1 MLNNRTRVTLWIDVR
16 LPLFHVSLL
25 IRKNVNVNLPIC
37 MPEHGQ
43 TSTHRTSSADSIS
56 FPQLHGIIIII
67 IIDRLVCPPCVY
79 LFPWSHIVHCNVMN
93 VV

>member
-16 LPLFHVSLL
+16 LLLHVSLL

-43 TSTHRTSSADSIS
+43 TSAHRTSSADSIS

-67 IIDRLVCPPCVY
+67 IDRLLCPPIVY
-79 LFPWSHIVHCNVMN
+79 IFFLGHTSYIVTL
-93 VV
+93 